1 MILTWNVIKWLLIT
15 IVVINEIAALFTV
28 FRYCGNLG
36 MAACAIIASGSWIYY
51 LRVSRTKVAT
61 ASVRAN

>member
-28 FRYCGNLG
+28 FREKRDI
-36 MAACAIIASGSWIYY
+36 AATWAWLLVLLLLPELDLLSTRFSDESCH
-51 LRVSRTKVAT
+51 
-61 ASVRAN
+61 SVG